1 MNGWYMAIE
10 GRFMGKDEE
19 YALLANADEFGISA
33 SAVAWAAATE
43 IKRYIKGKRVFIACG
58 TGGKG
63 RIGMALACELAANA
77 KVTVAIYGTKRIDES
92 EKEEMKRMLYPY
104 ANIVEASNAAHA
116 IKEADAVVDA
126 IIGIG
131 LKGSLSGSIENAI
144 DAMNMHKRVYSI
156 GIPSGIYADT
166 GMKCRKYVKANEIF
180 AIHRKNMAMEGLVH
194 IINAGIPY
202 AIEAYAG
209 KGDIMLATK
218 GRPIDAN
225 KYTNGALLVV
235 GGSEKYSGAPQL
247 AYSAAKSTLAALKA
261 GSTYA
266 TLLVPSGIANAAYA
280 KAMVVQQ
287 FQCNGLGEK
296 IKGIR
301 HNAIVIGPGIE
312 EKCIESSISSIIEN
326 EREHGNSI
334 VIDGSAI
341 KLLKHRD
348 CSGAIITP
356 HEGEFRSIAELGESA
371 IEKVH
376 DATEFAK
383 RKRCI
388 VVLKG
393 HTTIITD
400 GKRTKIN
407 NAKTPALATMGT
419 GDVLSGMIGAYAS
432 MSGKPFESAVAAVYV
447 HSKIGDMLYNEK
459 GLHIIADDVID
470 AIPRFLKS
478 YDRISY

>member
-1 MNGWYMAIE
+1 MLYMPISS
-10 GRFMGKDEE
+10 MSKDEE
-19 YALLANADEFGISA
+19 YALLANADELGIGA
-33 SAVAWAAATE
+33 SAIAWAAAAD
-43 IKRYIKGKRVFIACG
+43 IKKYIKGKRVFIACG

-63 RIGMALACELAANA
+63 RIGMALACELAASA
-77 KVTVAIYGTKRIDES
+77 KVTVAIYETKHINES

-104 ANIVEASNAAHA
+104 AEIVEESNAANA
-116 IKEADAVVDA
+116 INDADAVVDA

-166 GMKCRKYVKANEIF
+166 GKKCRKYVKANETF
-180 AIHRKNMAMEGLVH
+180 AIHRKNIAVQGPVH
-194 IINAGIPY
+194 IIKAGIPS
-202 AIEAYAG
+202 AIDIYAG
-209 KGDIMLATK
+209 KGDVMLATK
-218 GRPIDAN
+218 PRPIDAN

-235 GGSEKYSGAPQL
+235 GGSEKYIGAPQL
-247 AYSAAKSTLAALKA
+247 AYSSAKATLAALRI

-266 TLLVPSGIANAAYA
+266 TLLVPSVIANAAYA

-287 FQCNGLGEK
+287 FQCNELADK

-301 HNAIVIGPGIE
+301 HNAIVIGPGME
-312 EKCIESSISSIIEN
+312 EKCIGNIGSIIEN
-326 EREHGNSI
+326 ERKQGNPV

-341 KLLKHRD
+341 KLLKGKG
-348 CSGAIITP
+348 CNGAIITP
-356 HEGEFRSIAELGESA
+356 HEGEFRSIAKLGESP
-371 IEKVH
+371 IEKLH
-376 DATEFAK
+376 DAIEFAK
-383 RKRCI
+383 RKKCI

-407 NAKTPALATMGT
+407 NAKTPVLATMGT

-432 MSGKPFESAVAAVYV
+432 ISGKPFESAVAAVYV

-459 GLHIIADDVID
+459 GLHIIADDIIE

-478 YDRISY
+478 YDKISY